1 MEYQNYIAYYR
12 VSTLK
17 QGRSGLGLEAQRAAV
32 ISFTK
37 NPAGI
42 IREFTENESGKNDDR
57 PLLEQAILEAK
68 KLNATL
74 IIAKLDRL
82 SREVAFL
89 FQLKKRVEK
98 NNISW
103 LCLDIPE
110 MNTLNIGIWGT
121 MAQHEREQISK
132 RTKLALQALKARGIK
147 LGNLNNLTTI
157 GRELGVAAIKHKAAA
172 NENNRRAAELTRL
185 YREQG
190 LTWMAIAEKLNKT
203 GFKTSKG
210 GNFQAI
216 QVQRIHQRYCQ
227 VIESN

>member
-1 MEYQNYIAYYR
+1 MEYPKYIAYYR
-12 VSTLK
+12 VSTAK
-17 QGRSGLGLEAQRAAV
+17 QGRSGLGLEAQQAAV
-32 ISFTK
+32 LSFTK
-37 NPAGI
+37 NLGSI
-42 IREFTENESGKNDDR
+42 SLEFTEHESGKNDDR
-57 PLLEQAILEAK
+57 PLLEQAILAAK
-68 KLNATL
+68 KQNATL

-132 RTKLALQALKARGIK
+132 RTKVALQALKARGK
-147 LGNLNNLTTI
+147 RLGNLNNLTTT
-157 GRELGVAAIKHKAAA
+157 GRELGVKAIKKKAAE
-172 NENNRRAAELTRL
+172 NENNRRATELTRL

-190 LTWMAIAEKLNKT
+190 LTWMAIADKLNQA
-203 GFKTSKG
+203 GFKASKG
-210 GNFQAI
+210 GAFQAI
-216 QVQRIHQRYCQ
+216 QVQRIHERYCG
-227 VIESN
+227 

>member
-1 MEYQNYIAYYR
+1 MEFLKYIAYYR
-12 VSTLK
+12 VSTVK

-32 ISFTK
+32 ISFTR

-42 IREFTENESGKNDDR
+42 IQEFTEMESGKNDGR
-57 PLLEQAILEAK
+57 PLLEQAILAAK
-68 KLNATL
+68 KQSATL

-98 NNISW
+98 NSISW

-132 RTKLALQALKARGIK
+132 RTKVALQALKARGIK
-147 LGNLNNLTTI
+147 LGNLNNLTTT
-157 GRELGVAAIKHKAAA
+157 GRELGVAAIRKKAAA
-172 NENNRRAAELTRL
+172 NENNRRATELTRL

-190 LTWMAIAEKLNKT
+190 LSWVAIADKLNQA
-203 GFKTSKG
+203 GFKASKG
-210 GNFQAI
+210 GAFQAI
-216 QVQRIHQRYCQ
+216 QVQRIYDRYCG
-227 VIESN
+227 

>member
-1 MEYQNYIAYYR
+1 MEFLKYIAYYR
-12 VSTLK
+12 VSTVK

-32 ISFTK
+32 ISFTR

-42 IREFTENESGKNDDR
+42 IQEFTEMESGKNNGR
-57 PLLEQAILEAK
+57 PLLEQAILAAK
-68 KLNATL
+68 KQSATL

-98 NNISW
+98 NSISW

-132 RTKLALQALKARGIK
+132 RTKVALQALKARGIK
-147 LGNLNNLTTI
+147 LGNLNNLTTT
-157 GRELGVAAIKHKAAA
+157 GRELGVAAIRKKAAE
-172 NENNRRAAELTRL
+172 NENNRRATELTRL

-190 LTWMAIAEKLNKT
+190 LSWMAIADKLNQA
-203 GFKTSKG
+203 GFKASKG
-210 GNFQAI
+210 GAFQAI
-216 QVQRIHQRYCQ
+216 QVQRIYDRYCL
-227 VIESN
+227 